1 MKKVICFLMAFL
13 MCTNVYALDISSK
26 YAVLYNLN
34 DNTVVYEM
42 NKDEKTSIASLTK
55 IMTCLVAIEHIDN
68 MDEYVTITNDEIS
81 DLISLNA
88 YVIGLKVGDK
98 VTIKDLLYGMMLPSG
113 ADAARALAI
122 SLAGDENTFVSWMN
136 DKATELNL
144 NLHFANVIGLDDT
157 NNYGT
162 VNDVAKLLMEP
173 LKNDEFKEIFESNTY
188 TLSNGMKVESAMKYS
203 ADTYKLDVSYII
215 GSKTGYT
222 NDAGKCLASVAYDS
236 KNDITYMLVTT
247 NASTSKTNAYH
258 VLDATKIYNYYFNNY
273 KYHIVYSTGDTIL
286 SLKVKYSNI
295 DNIDIVSD
303 KDIKYYYDN
312 SYDSS
317 KITTNYRGIEV
328 LTPNNKV
335 GDKLGSLDILYDGN
349 IINTIDIYLNT
360 CIRYSF
366 IGFIV
371 QNIKLLLLLILI
383 IILFI
388 LASIKLKYKKKK
400 H

>member
-122 SLAGDENTFVSWMN
+122 SLARHENTFVSWMN

-157 NNYGT
+157 NNYGR
-162 VNDVAKLLMEP
+162 ARMRWFLC
-173 LKNDEFKEIFESNTY
+173 IIRI
-188 TLSNGMKVESAMKYS
+188 SAQ
-203 ADTYKLDVSYII
+203 
-215 GSKTGYT
+215 
-222 NDAGKCLASVAYDS
+222 DAL
-236 KNDITYMLVTT
+236 
-247 NASTSKTNAYH
+247 
-258 VLDATKIYNYYFNNY
+258 
-273 KYHIVYSTGDTIL
+273 
-286 SLKVKYSNI
+286 
-295 DNIDIVSD
+295 
-303 KDIKYYYDN
+303 
-312 SYDSS
+312 
-317 KITTNYRGIEV
+317 
-328 LTPNNKV
+328 
-335 GDKLGSLDILYDGN
+335 
-349 IINTIDIYLNT
+349 
-360 CIRYSF
+360 
-366 IGFIV
+366 
-371 QNIKLLLLLILI
+371 
-383 IILFI
+383 
-388 LASIKLKYKKKK
+388 
-400 H
+400 